1 MNKMDLDESRRY
13 GGNSM
18 DDKGLD
24 DPDERRFDSGRGR
37 RPPFGRGRR
46 LSPPGRDR
54 SRGDY
59 GFGRDE
65 PSLRDRSPMRG
76 PDDRFNDRFKKE
88 DGPYPKREEGRKDM
102 GRFYGDEPHR
112 DRYMDGRSRLEGPGG
127 GFNSRF
133 DGPVD
138 QFKPRPMN
146 YPSAPPPAKSY
157 FEGFP
162 KPNECEIIVVNRQQ
176 RAYAES
182 VEAHI
187 KELGILV
194 DVLFLKDEALLT
206 QTIDDIARRG
216 SLYAMVIS
224 PQNETHGSVTVNILH
239 GAPQEHRNMPLE
251 DALKLVARNF
261 HEHIRLLRE
270 HMERERAERGPYIG
284 AVAADRDMQILLR
297 MLADGRWISIPEIDS
312 VIRYLSERRDKMQ
325 GAPGEDRGLV
335 RAPVPPIDI
344 KLEKPFKIKEE
355 NDVAKKEQDLQNRI
369 MNIMNQGAPPPIG
382 SSSASNLNPN
392 VSGVDIPSR
401 PGQPRVNSNMG
412 NIRPQPGMGPNIS
425 GIKSTLPSRSTA
437 EDNIPN
443 QNLESNAARGESV
456 NQPVFTSTTAGTKAP
471 NNTAPKTSTFLNFS
485 SPTVQQALDNLIQ
498 SGPNLLKSI
507 SLSGTNLSNPP
518 PNTLPENPPKSVGS
532 GTVMGPPND
541 PMSMQRGGMGP
552 PRGPGGLLELPN
564 SGQPRI
570 AGNLDMGPPRGSG
583 NLDMGPPRVGGNLD
597 MGPPRVG
604 GNLDMGPPRVGG
616 NLDVGPPR
624 GSSNLDM
631 GLSRGNPN
639 MPNLGGPG
647 SQRAIGSSDLT
658 GMGPGH
664 HRGGFSNMP
673 DMGGINS
680 NRSYGATGMPD
691 SGMDQQRMSD
701 MGRMGGPPHAMGPNS
716 NFPGQNQFGK
726 YQGPGQH
733 GGFSGSYNSSSNLP
747 RQNYGGS
754 QGMGGMGN
762 APRRY

>member
-1 MNKMDLDESRRY
+1 
-13 GGNSM
+13 
-18 DDKGLD
+18 
-24 DPDERRFDSGRGR
+24 
-37 RPPFGRGRR
+37 
-46 LSPPGRDR
+46 
-54 SRGDY
+54 
-59 GFGRDE
+59 
-65 PSLRDRSPMRG
+65 
-76 PDDRFNDRFKKE
+76 
-88 DGPYPKREEGRKDM
+88 
-102 GRFYGDEPHR
+102 
-112 DRYMDGRSRLEGPGG
+112 
-127 GFNSRF
+127 
-133 DGPVD
+133 
-138 QFKPRPMN
+138 
-146 YPSAPPPAKSY
+146 
-157 FEGFP
+157 
-162 KPNECEIIVVNRQQ
+162 
-176 RAYAES
+176 
-182 VEAHI
+182 
-187 KELGILV
+187 
-194 DVLFLKDEALLT
+194 
-206 QTIDDIARRG
+206 
-216 SLYAMVIS
+216 
-224 PQNETHGSVTVNILH
+224 
-239 GAPQEHRNMPLE
+239 MPLE

-325 GAPGEDRGLV
+325 GTPGEDRGLV
-335 RAPVPPIDI
+335 RAPVPPPDI
-344 KLEKPFKIKEE
+344 KHETPFKPKDG
-355 NDVAKKEQDLQNRI
+355 NDAAKKEQDLQNRI

-382 SSSASNLNPN
+382 SSSASNRNPN
-392 VSGVDIPSR
+392 VSGVEIPSR

-425 GIKSTLPSRSTA
+425 GIKSTPPSRSTA

-443 QNLESNAARGESV
+443 QNLESNVARGESV

-498 SGPNLLKSI
+498 SGPSLLKSI

-518 PNTLPENPPKSVGS
+518 PNTLPENPPKSVGG

-541 PMSMQRGGMGP
+541 PMNMQRGGMGP

-583 NLDMGPPRVGGNLD
+583 NMDMGPPRGSGNMDLGPPRGSGNMDLGPPRGSGNMDLGPPRGSGNMDLGPPRGSGNMDLGPPRVGGNLD

-604 GNLDMGPPRVGG
+604 
-616 NLDVGPPR
+616 
-624 GSSNLDM
+624 SNLDM

-647 SQRAIGSSDLT
+647 SQRAMGSSDIT
-658 GMGPGH
+658 GMGPGP

-680 NRSYGATGMPD
+680 NRSYAGTGMPE

-701 MGRMGGPPHAMGPNS
+701 MGRMGGPPLGMGPNS
-716 NFPGQNQFGK
+716 NFPGQNQYGK

-733 GGFSGSYNSSSNLP
+733 SGFSGSYNSSSNL
-747 RQNYGGS
+747 RQNYGGA